1 VNPNAINAY
10 ILAGSIGY
18 AVGNLHG
25 GAIGLALISFF
36 FFVMS
41 FFH

>member
-1 VNPNAINAY
+1 VAVNPNAINTY

-18 AVGNLHG
+18 AV
-25 GAIGLALISFF
+25 ISFF